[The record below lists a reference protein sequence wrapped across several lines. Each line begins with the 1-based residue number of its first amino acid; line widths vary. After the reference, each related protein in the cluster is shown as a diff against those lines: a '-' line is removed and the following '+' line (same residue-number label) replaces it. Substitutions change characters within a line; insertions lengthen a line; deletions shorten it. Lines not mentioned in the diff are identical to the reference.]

1 MTEWKDKRVIV
12 IGAARQGIALGGY
25 LAYHGARVVMN
36 DQKPPEQLES
46 TRQSLK
52 DLDGHIASRIEWF
65 FGSHPLS
72 LLDGTDFVCVS
83 GGVPLDLPLIQ
94 EASSCG
100 IPLSNDSQVFL
111 EECPCCTI
119 GITGS
124 AGKTTTTSLVG
135 KIAES
140 AINAS
145 PDGQSV
151 YRKVWVGGNIGAP
164 LLAVVDEMKP
174 NDLAVME
181 LSSFQLELMTKSVNI
196 ACVLNITPNHLDR
209 HATMEAYIAAKRHI
223 LDYQTKSDI
232 SVLGRDDPGA
242 WGLLEW
248 VHGKQCSFG
257 RETPPEGMQG
267 AFINGEWVCL
277 WDGTAGTRLL
287 RLSEIRLRG
296 WHNVENTLAA
306 CAISQAAG
314 LPGKAMRD
322 AIISFT
328 GVPHRLEWVH
338 SWKGADWYNDS
349 IATAPERVMAAI
361 HSFDSPADIHR
372 PIVLLAGGRDKNL
385 PWNELAD
392 LIHARV
398 DHLILFGEAAGKI
411 AAAVGNNK
419 SNTRP
424 FSIESCTG
432 LEQAVRVAARVVEPG
447 DIVLLSPGG
456 TSFDEFRDFEERGEA
471 FKRWVLNLSCM

>member
-1 MTEWKDKRVIV
+1 MIEWKDKRVVV
-12 IGAARQGIALGGY
+12 IGAARQGIALGRF
-25 LAYHGARVVMN
+25 LALHGAKVVMN
-36 DQKPPEQLES
+36 DKKPAEQLES
-46 TRQSLK
+46 AIQALK
-52 DLDGHIASRIEWF
+52 DLDGHITSQIEWF
-65 FGSHPLS
+65 SGSHPLS
-72 LLDGTDFVCVS
+72 LLDGTACVCIS

-94 EASSCG
+94 EAKQRD

-111 EECPCCTI
+111 DECQCRTI

-135 KIAES
+135 KISET
-140 AINAS
+140 AINARL
-145 PDGQSV
+145 DGHPV
-151 YRKVWVGGNIGAP
+151 YRKVWVGGNIGTP
-164 LLAVVDEMKP
+164 LLAVVDEMDES
-174 NDLAVME
+174 DLAVME

-196 ACVLNITPNHLDR
+196 ACVLNVTPNHLDR
-209 HATMEAYIAAKRHI
+209 HATMEEYMAAKKRI
-223 LDYQTKSDI
+223 LDYQTSADI
-232 SVLGRDDPGA
+232 SVLGHDDPGA
-242 WGLLEW
+242 WDMREW
-248 VHGKQCSFG
+248 VRGKLCSFG
-257 RETPPEGMQG
+257 KTLSPDAMQG
-267 AFINGEWVCL
+267 VYIEGEWVCI
-277 WDGTAGTRLL
+277 WDGTKVTRVL
-287 RLSEIRLRG
+287 RQSEIPLRG
-296 WHNVENTLAA
+296 WHNVENVLAA

-314 LPGKAMRD
+314 LPTKAMRD
-322 AIISFT
+322 AIMAFT
-328 GVPHRLEWVH
+328 GVPHRLEWVL

-411 AAAVGNNK
+411 AYAVGNK
-419 SNTRP
+419 KPNTRP
-424 FSIESCTG
+424 FSIESCAG
-432 LEQAVRVAARVVEPG
+432 LEQAVRVAARLVEQG